1 MIENVGLLLGWGII
15 VGLDLVSVAQTMV
28 SRPLVAGVVAGA
40 IAGDLS
46 AGMAVGVVLEL
57 FALDSLPVGA
67 SRNPD
72 YGLGAVAAAATAA
85 GAPIV
90 FGLGPGVAVGLIV
103 AMLGGQG
110 FHVTRIRN
118 GADVRAHRDALD
130 AGDASAISRVHLR
143 GLARDAV
150 RASVVTALGLGLA
163 LAVKKFALIP
173 VDAVLYVAIAAIGA
187 SLAAALSGAF
197 RLTARGAAVRWFAL
211 GVIGGVAGIALI

>member
-67 SRNPD
+67 ARNPD

-118 GADVRAHRDALD
+118 GADVRANRDALD
-130 AGDASAISRVHLR
+130 AGDASTISRVHLR
-143 GLARDAV
+143 GLARDAA

-163 LAVKKFALIP
+163 LAVRELALIP

-197 RLTARGAAVRWFAL
+197 RLTGRAAALRWFAL